1 MKIPLLFESGI
12 RAQDVI
18 LAIDGES
25 TEGMDLNDAV
35 SKIRGPVGS
44 EVVLT
49 VRRGE
54 QEIDFPMTRARI
66 EISPGAV

>member
-1 MKIPLLFESGI
+1 
-12 RAQDVI
+12 
-18 LAIDGES
+18 
-25 TEGMDLNDAV
+25 MDLNDAV

-66 EISPGAV
+66 EIHPVRYNVQDQP